1 MPGKTGRHRV
11 TRDVTLFARTP
22 REGLSAGLANKN
34 KEAERTPSFR
44 LDRTSE
50 DVKRELTDIMRTLKD
65 PRINGLLSI
74 LKVDLSKDLSLC
86 RVYVSSLDGIDAA
99 KSAVEGLNSAA
110 GYVRR
115 ELGQRIKLR
124 RSPQIQFVADDSIE
138 HSAHINQMLHDL
150 NKG

>member
-1 MPGKTGRHRV
+1 M
-11 TRDVTLFARTP
+11 
-22 REGLSAGLANKN
+22 
-34 KEAERTPSFR
+34 PSFR

-50 DVKRELTDIMRTLKD
+50 DVKRELTDIMRGLKH
-65 PRINGLLSI
+65 PRINGLLSV

-86 RVYVSSLDGIDAA
+86 RVYISSLEGMEAA

-115 ELGQRIKLR
+115 ELGQRIRLR
-124 RSPQIQFVADDSIE
+124 RSPQIQFIADDSIE

-150 NKG
+150 KKD

>member
-1 MPGKTGRHRV
+1 MAGFKAV
-11 TRDVTLFARTP
+11 RT
-22 REGLSAGLANKN
+22 
-34 KEAERTPSFR
+34 AE
-44 LDRTSE
+44 DI
-50 DVKRELTDIMRTLKD
+50 KRELTDIMRTLKD

>member
-1 MPGKTGRHRV
+1 M
-11 TRDVTLFARTP
+11 
-22 REGLSAGLANKN
+22 AGFKA
-34 KEAERTPSFR
+34 
-44 LDRTSE
+44 DRTAE
-50 DVKRELTDIMRTLKD
+50 DIKRELTDIMRTLKD

>member
-1 MPGKTGRHRV
+1 MPGKTGQHRV

-22 REGLSAGLANKN
+22 REGLSAGLAN
-34 KEAERTPSFR
+34 
-44 LDRTSE
+44 
-50 DVKRELTDIMRTLKD
+50 TLKD

-115 ELGQRIKLR
+115 ELGRRIKLR

>member
-1 MPGKTGRHRV
+1 M
-11 TRDVTLFARTP
+11 
-22 REGLSAGLANKN
+22 
-34 KEAERTPSFR
+34 PSFR

-115 ELGQRIKLR
+115 ELGRRIKLR

-138 HSAHINQMLHDL
+138 HRAHINQMLHDL

>member
-1 MPGKTGRHRV
+1 M
-11 TRDVTLFARTP
+11 
-22 REGLSAGLANKN
+22 
-34 KEAERTPSFR
+34 PSFR

-124 RSPQIQFVADDSIE
+124 RSPQIQFVADDRSSIVPI
-138 HSAHINQMLHDL
+138 SI
-150 NKG
+150 KCFTT

>member
-1 MPGKTGRHRV
+1 M
-11 TRDVTLFARTP
+11 
-22 REGLSAGLANKN
+22 
-34 KEAERTPSFR
+34 PSFR

-124 RSPQIQFVADDSIE
+124 RSPQIQFCCR
-138 HSAHINQMLHDL
+138 
-150 NKG
+150 

>member
-1 MPGKTGRHRV
+1 M
-11 TRDVTLFARTP
+11 
-22 REGLSAGLANKN
+22 
-34 KEAERTPSFR
+34 PSFR

-74 LKVDLSKDLSLC
+74 LKVHLSKDLSLC

-124 RSPQIQFVADDSIE
+124 RSPQIQGFVADDSIE

>member
-1 MPGKTGRHRV
+1 M
-11 TRDVTLFARTP
+11 
-22 REGLSAGLANKN
+22 
-34 KEAERTPSFR
+34 PSFR

-115 ELGQRIKLR
+115 ELGRRIKLR

-138 HSAHINQMLHDL
+138 HSAQINQMLHDL

>member
-1 MPGKTGRHRV
+1 M
-11 TRDVTLFARTP
+11 
-22 REGLSAGLANKN
+22 
-34 KEAERTPSFR
+34 PSFR

-50 DVKRELTDIMRTLKD
+50 DVKRELTDIMRGLKD
-65 PRINGLLSI
+65 PRINGLLSV

-86 RVYVSSLDGIDAA
+86 RVYISSLEGMESA

-115 ELGQRIKLR
+115 ELGQRIRLR
-124 RSPQIQFVADDSIE
+124 RSPQIQFIADDSIE

-150 NKG
+150 QKD

>member
-1 MPGKTGRHRV
+1 
-11 TRDVTLFARTP
+11 
-22 REGLSAGLANKN
+22 
-34 KEAERTPSFR
+34 
-44 LDRTSE
+44 
-50 DVKRELTDIMRTLKD
+50 MRTLNEPENQRAFEHFKSGFEQRFIAV
-65 PRINGLLSI
+65 P
-74 LKVDLSKDLSLC
+74 
-86 RVYVSSLDGIDAA
+86 GICQFFGRYRRGET
-99 KSAVEGLNSAA
+99 AVEGLNSAA

>member
-1 MPGKTGRHRV
+1 M
-11 TRDVTLFARTP
+11 
-22 REGLSAGLANKN
+22 
-34 KEAERTPSFR
+34 PSFR

-115 ELGQRIKLR
+115 ELGQNQAA
-124 RSPQIQFVADDSIE
+124 PVAPDSVCCR
-138 HSAHINQMLHDL
+138 
-150 NKG
+150 

>member
-1 MPGKTGRHRV
+1 M
-11 TRDVTLFARTP
+11 
-22 REGLSAGLANKN
+22 
-34 KEAERTPSFR
+34 PSFR

-115 ELGQRIKLR
+115 ELGRRIKPVSYTHL
-124 RSPQIQFVADDSIE
+124 
-138 HSAHINQMLHDL
+138 ML
-150 NKG
+150 

>member
-1 MPGKTGRHRV
+1 M
-11 TRDVTLFARTP
+11 
-22 REGLSAGLANKN
+22 
-34 KEAERTPSFR
+34 PSFR

-115 ELGQRIKLR
+115 ELGRRIKLR
-124 RSPQIQFVADDSIE
+124 RSPRFSLLQMIRSSIVPI
-138 HSAHINQMLHDL
+138 SI
-150 NKG
+150 KCFTT

>member
-1 MPGKTGRHRV
+1 M
-11 TRDVTLFARTP
+11 
-22 REGLSAGLANKN
+22 
-34 KEAERTPSFR
+34 PSFR

-138 HSAHINQMLHDL
+138 HRAHINQMLHDL

>member
-1 MPGKTGRHRV
+1 M
-11 TRDVTLFARTP
+11 
-22 REGLSAGLANKN
+22 
-34 KEAERTPSFR
+34 PSFR

-115 ELGQRIKLR
+115 ELGRRIKLR
-124 RSPQIQFVADDSIE
+124 RSPQIQFVADD
-138 HSAHINQMLHDL
+138 
-150 NKG
+150 

>member
-1 MPGKTGRHRV
+1 M
-11 TRDVTLFARTP
+11 
-22 REGLSAGLANKN
+22 
-34 KEAERTPSFR
+34 PSFR

-50 DVKRELTDIMRTLKD
+50 DIKRELTDIMRTLKD

-86 RVYVSSLDGIDAA
+86 RVYISSLDGIDAA
-99 KSAVEGLNSAA
+99 VSAVKGLNSAA

-124 RSPQIQFVADDSIE
+124 RSPQIQFIADDSIE
-138 HSAHINQMLHDL
+138 HS
-150 NKG
+150 

>member
-1 MPGKTGRHRV
+1 MASFK
-11 TRDVTLFARTP
+11 FSRT
-22 REGLSAGLANKN
+22 A
-34 KEAERTPSFR
+34 
-44 LDRTSE
+44 E

-115 ELGQRIKLR
+115 ELGRRIKLR

>member
-1 MPGKTGRHRV
+1 M
-11 TRDVTLFARTP
+11 
-22 REGLSAGLANKN
+22 
-34 KEAERTPSFR
+34 
-44 LDRTSE
+44 
-50 DVKRELTDIMRTLKD
+50 
-65 PRINGLLSI
+65 
-74 LKVDLSKDLSLC
+74 DLSKDLSLC

-115 ELGQRIKLR
+115 ELGRRIKLR

>member
-1 MPGKTGRHRV
+1 M
-11 TRDVTLFARTP
+11 
-22 REGLSAGLANKN
+22 
-34 KEAERTPSFR
+34 PSFR

-115 ELGQRIKLR
+115 ELDRRIKLR